1 MRVAAFAVLI
11 MLGPVSAFA
20 QAPAAQP
27 VTLAESLQRGYANIK
42 MNLVQSVEKMP
53 EGDFGFKVGTMPETR
68 TFAALFGHVA
78 NSQYGTCAA
87 VKGVANPNQGT
98 NLEETAKTK
107 ADVLKVLNASFTF
120 CDDAFSGV
128 TANNALDMITQG
140 RGQVTR
146 AAALANLVTHSNE
159 MYGTAAAYMRARGL
173 VPPSTERQQAG
184 RGAAAPGGG
193 GARGR
198 GQF

>member
-1 MRVAAFAVLI
+1 MACFAAVITMGAT
-11 MLGPVSAFA
+11 SSFA
-20 QAPAAQP
+20 QAPAAQA
-27 VTLAESLQRGYANIK
+27 VSLAESLQRGYATIK

-53 EGDFGFKVGTMPETR
+53 EADFAFKVGTMPETR
-68 TFAALFGHVA
+68 TFAALYAHVA

-87 VKGVANPNQGT
+87 VKGVANPNQGI

-107 ADVLKVLNASFTF
+107 ADVLKALNASFAF

-128 TANNALDMITQG
+128 TAANALDMITQG

-146 AAALANLVTHSNE
+146 AAALANLISHSNE
-159 MYGTAAAYMRARGL
+159 MYGTGAAYLRARGL

-184 RGAAAPGGG
+184 RGAPGGG
-193 GARGR
+193 GGGRGR